1 MHVRHVAVRLAL
13 VSVALALSAA
23 LAGATTLIRQ
33 GLERL
38 TIDSETIVQAFVLD
52 IHSYWNPDHQFILTD
67 VRVRP
72 SQILKGDPAGDVT
85 FSVMGGTIG
94 DVTTLIVGGAD
105 LAPGSEYV
113 LFLSHADLPGAAN
126 RLTIRDHS
134 QGVFEIAKGRAYSQA
149 VGEPLLPD
157 ERGKFDVPGGTDG
170 VDLDEL
176 ISQIRSF
183 SNR

>member
-38 TIDSETIVQAFVLD
+38 TIDSETIVQAVVLD

-85 FSVMGGTIG
+85 FSVMGGSIG
-94 DVTTLIVGGAD
+94 DVTTLIVGGGD

-134 QGVFEIAKGRAYSQA
+134 QAVFEIAKGRAYSQA
-149 VGEPLLPD
+149 IGEPLLPD
-157 ERGKFDVPGGTDG
+157 EGGKIDVPGGTDG